1 MLTLNTSYPANN
13 YNFYRNKFNAD
24 NVYKNNN
31 NSNNAANTP
40 AFTGLFPQRFKI
52 P

>member
-31 NSNNAANTP
+31 NKFSLKRRLVLKSL
-40 AFTGLFPQRFKI
+40 FVFYCGL
-52 P
+52 